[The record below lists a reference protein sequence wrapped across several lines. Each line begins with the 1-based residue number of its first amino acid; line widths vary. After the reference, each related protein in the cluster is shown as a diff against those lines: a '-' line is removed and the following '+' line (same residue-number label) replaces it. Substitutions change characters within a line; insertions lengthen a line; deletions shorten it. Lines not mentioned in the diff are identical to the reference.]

1 MLTIVEAAPLDFGLL
16 EAVAEGAGIEDVSV
30 TPYISGQQR

>member
-1 MLTIVEAAPLDFGLL
+1 MLTIVEAASLDFGLL
-16 EAVAEGAGIEDVSV
+16 EAVAEGAGIEEGV